1 MLETQTK
8 VVRSLV
14 PARMDRLPWT
24 KFHWLIVVGLGVSWI
39 LDGIEIQIVSS
50 MGGPLQDVEA
60 LHLTSG
66 QVGAMASWYLAGQV
80 VGALVFGRLTDRLGR
95 KKLFILTLAIY
106 LIGSG
111 LAGFSWNAWSLYLFR
126 FIAGTGIGG
135 EYTAINSAIDEI
147 MPSRYRGRV
156 DIAINGTYWGGAA
169 LGAAASLI
177 LFNENFI
184 PTGWGWR
191 IGFFI
196 GPVLGFIIIFLRRHI
211 PESPRW
217 LLTHGRAEEA
227 ERTVDEIEAQ
237 VRSQGIEL
245 PPVDESKALDIVDA
259 DRLSYLQMAR
269 IFFGRYPSRSFLGFT
284 MMATQAFLYNAIF
297 FTVGLVLIN
306 FYDVPSDHTGY
317 YFFPFAVGNLIGPL
331 VLGPLF
337 DSIGR
342 RKMICATYLGSGF
355 LLFISAWA
363 FNAGILNAVT
373 QTLFWCVIF
382 FFASA
387 GASSAYLTVSEIFPL
402 ELRGQAIS
410 FFFAIAQGAGGVV
423 APFLFGHLVGGA
435 DNPSPD
441 RFPLTV
447 GYLIGAGFMIF
458 GGLVA
463 WFFGVNAEG
472 QSLEDIADPLSVAK
486 PEATTP
492 GLAVDAEAGGD
503 TLTAPETATR
513 RQPAARQPAAVV
525 SEPLSD
531 GAPCTDSVKGD

>member
-1 MLETQTK
+1 MDELISIDRLGDRQVTTSQKE
-8 VVRSLV
+8 VIRSLV

-24 KFHWLIVVGLGVSWI
+24 KFHWLIVVGLGVSWV

-50 MGGPLQDVEA
+50 MGGPLQHA
-60 LHLTSG
+60 STLHLTSG

-95 KKLFILTLAIY
+95 KRLFILTLAIY
-106 LIGSG
+106 LVGSG
-111 LAGFSWNAWSLYLFR
+111 LAGFAWSAWSLYLFR

-169 LGAAASLI
+169 IGAAASLV
-177 LFNENFI
+177 LFNERFI
-184 PTGWGWR
+184 PTEWGWR
-191 IGFFI
+191 LGFFI
-196 GPVLGFIIIFLRRHI
+196 GPVLGFIIIFVRRHI

-217 LLTHGRAEEA
+217 LLTHGRAAEA

-237 VRSQGIEL
+237 VRGQGVEL
-245 PPVDESKALDIVDA
+245 PPVDDSKALDIVDT
-259 DRLSYLQMAR
+259 DRLSYIQMAR

-306 FYDVPSDHTGY
+306 FYDVPADHTGY
-317 YFFPFAVGNLIGPL
+317 YFFPFAIGNLIGPL

-337 DSIGR
+337 DNIGR

-355 LLFISAWA
+355 LLFVSAWA
-363 FNAGILNAVT
+363 FNAGILDATT

-423 APFLFGHLVGGA
+423 APFLFGHLVGGT

-447 GYLIGAGFMIF
+447 GYIIGAGFMIF

-486 PEATTP
+486 PTE
-492 GLAVDAEAGGD
+492 
-503 TLTAPETATR
+503 
-513 RQPAARQPAAVV
+513 QPPSMI
-525 SEPLSD
+525 SEPSID
-531 GAPCTDSVKGD
+531 GTSSIDPMKRN